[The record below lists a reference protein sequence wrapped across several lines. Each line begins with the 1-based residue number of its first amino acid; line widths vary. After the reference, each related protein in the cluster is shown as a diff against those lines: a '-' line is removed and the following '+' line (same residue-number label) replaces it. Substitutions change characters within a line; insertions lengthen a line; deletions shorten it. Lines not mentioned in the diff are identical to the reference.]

1 MLIIL
6 IGASQSGKNT
16 LAQHLVDTHSYTRVR
31 LPRDPIS
38 ELTPTTH
45 STESSSDF
53 TSNSDL
59 HFDSSTEFLDYATRY
74 WKVDYVTTD
83 LRNAVKLHEF
93 SKRPFVAIVAV
104 EAPLSVRYSRT
115 KKSTRSRE
123 DGSLLNS
130 GSLESFVESD
140 DISTYGALPASEQRD
155 EVPPPTA
162 TTTPNTSA
170 HARTALVVAQALDR
184 ISSTPPPTHLSPS
197 ADAPP
202 SPSPSPRRA
211 ATPLRYPHEDRPDP
225 LIGLLPLA
233 NLTIQNPYS
242 DPAPFLRA
250 LSLPKLQEALR
261 PSWDPYFMLLASLA
275 SLRSNCMKRRV
286 GAVLVREKRVVST
299 GYNGTPRGVRN
310 CNDGGCGRCNSGSSG
325 RVLATNA
332 DHDTANSTSLTS
344 IRMGEGLNECLC
356 LHAEENALLEAGRER
371 VSGGGTEGAILYCNT
386 CPCLRCTVKIVQCG
400 VIEVVY
406 SLSYSMDAASRRV
419 LEEAGVGLRQIKLP
433 VFP

>member
-6 IGASQSGKNT
+6 IGASQAGKDT
-16 LAQHLVDTHSYTRVR
+16 LAQHLVGTHSYTRVH
-31 LPRDPIS
+31 LTRDRIS
-38 ELTPTTH
+38 KSKLAA
-45 STESSSDF
+45 SS
-53 TSNSDL
+53 SDL

-93 SKRPFVAIVAV
+93 SKRPFVAVVAV
-104 EAPLSVRYSRT
+104 EAPLSVRCSRF
-115 KKSTRSRE
+115 KKSSRSQHE
-123 DGSLLNS
+123 DFPTSS
-130 GSLESFVESD
+130 GSLERFVEAD
-140 DISTYGALPASEQRD
+140 DLSTYGTLPASEHD
-155 EVPPPTA
+155 GA
-162 TTTPNTSA
+162 SSTTRASTTSG
-170 HARTALVVAQALDR
+170 HARTASVVAQALEG

-211 ATPLRYPHEDRPDP
+211 TTPLLTTHQYPNEDRPDP
-225 LIGLLPLA
+225 LVDLLPLA
-233 NLTIQNPYS
+233 NLTIQNPYP
-242 DPAPFLRA
+242 DPEPFLRA
-250 LSLPKLQEALR
+250 LSLPKLQETLR

-325 RVLATNA
+325 RVGPTTA
-332 DHDTANSTSLTS
+332 DEDAANPTSLTS

-371 VSGGGTEGAILYCNT
+371 VSGGGTEGATLYCNT

-406 SLSYSMDAASRRV
+406 SLSYSMDAASRLV

-433 VFP
+433 LFP